1 MKTILS
7 FQKEEEV
14 MSKKGMN
21 SILKGMVIG
30 GIVGTVV
37 AAADI
42 GINPHKRKGIMKMG
56 KRFARTIG
64 L

>member
-1 MKTILS
+1 
-7 FQKEEEV
+7 